1 MGLANTTY
9 AEQANRGTTSPQS
22 VANKNQLLADAIAE
36 RISRSG
42 TAVGTRDLNVTTQNG
57 VAELTG
63 YVKNVKQAEELVQQ
77 ALKVSGVTKVETSLK
92 VLPTQDLR
100 AVDSAEPTPS
110 PVIVPGAPAA
120 LPPSAAGPG
129 VAPGPV
135 AAPGLPPG
143 VPPGVP
149 PGAQL
154 FSTDPVPLAAPG
166 MPAYDLTGPKM
177 PPYAWPTYAPYPNM
191 SRVAYPQAYP
201 YNAFPYIGPYYPF
214 PKVPLGWRKV
224 QLEWDDGHWYLG
236 RLSTPHDYW
245 RVKFW

>member
-1 MGLANTTY
+1 
-9 AEQANRGTTSPQS
+9 S
-22 VANKNQLLADAIAE
+22 
-36 RISRSG
+36 
-42 TAVGTRDLNVTTQNG
+42 
-57 VAELTG
+57 
-63 YVKNVKQAEELVQQ
+63 VKQAEELVRQ
-77 ALKVSGVTKVETSLK
+77 AQKVSGVTKVETSLK
-92 VLPTQDLR
+92 VMASPEVRT
-100 AVDSAEPTPS
+100 VDGAEPPAS

-135 AAPGLPPG
+135 AAPG

-224 QLEWDDGHWYLG
+224 QL
-236 RLSTPHDYW
+236 
-245 RVKFW
+245 